1 MKIVC
6 VCGMGIGTSVLLRMN
21 AEKAVRALGLDAD
34 VTASDISAAR
44 GAAQGVDL
52 VLTSQ
57 ELAEEL
63 GKLSVPVVVIS
74 NFMDVKEVTE
84 KIRAAAGV

>member
-1 MKIVC
+1 MRIVC

-21 AEKAVRALGLDAD
+21 AEKAARALGLDAD

-44 GAAQGVDL
+44 GSAQGADL

-57 ELAEEL
+57 ELASEL
-63 GKLSVPVVVIS
+63 GTLPVPVVVIS

-84 KIRAAAGV
+84 KIRAAAGL